1 MTQFVHLHLHT
12 EYSLVD
18 SVVRVP
24 KLMPLVSELGM
35 SAVALTDVNNLFALV
50 KFYQAAVKNGIKP
63 IIGLDAQVAGLS
75 PKEPNSRVVF
85 LCKNKN
91 GYNTLIKLVT
101 RSYLEGQRG
110 SGPTLERSWLVEAGG
125 EGLIVLSGGKEGDV
139 GRAIISGNNK
149 LAEEY
154 LEFWG
159 ANFADNYYIE
169 LQRTG
174 REDEELYIQKSL
186 QLAVRYSLPLVASN
200 DVHFLQQ
207 HEFDAHE
214 ARVCI
219 QASRVLN
226 DPRRPHTYSDQQY
239 LRSSE
244 EMLELFKDLP
254 EAITNTVEIAKRCN
268 VTLTLGH
275 NVLPE
280 FPIPDST
287 APDEYMRVQSEQGLT
302 KRLEKIGVDDQ
313 PMLERYAN
321 RLARELKVI
330 NSMGYAG
337 YFLIVAD
344 FTRWAKEN
352 AIPVGP
358 GRGSGAGSL
367 VAYALGITDIDPLH
381 YDLLFERFLN
391 PERVSMPD
399 FDIDF
404 CMDNR
409 DRVIEYVAQR
419 YGRTH
424 VSQIITYGTMAA
436 RAVVR
441 DVGRVLEH
449 PYGFVDRIAKLIPFE
464 VGMTLNKALE
474 REPLL
479 QEQYKGEED
488 VRAIIDMAISLEGL
502 ARNAGKHAGGVV
514 IAPTELTDF
523 TPLYC
528 EAGGTNV
535 VTQLDKDD
543 VEAMGLVK
551 FDFLGLRTLTIIDN
565 TVRVA
570 NKKLQQKQEPL
581 IDIDEIPLEDP
592 ATYETLKRQQTTAV
606 FQLESSGIKD
616 IIKRLQPDKFDEIV
630 ALVALY
636 RPGPLQS
643 GMVED
648 FILRKHGARVD
659 YFHPDLEPILK
670 QTYGVILYQEQVMQ
684 IAQVL
689 AGYTLGGADLLRRAM
704 GKKKVEE
711 MAQQR
716 EIFVSGSVKR
726 GVEQKLA
733 NHIFDLMEK
742 FAGYGF
748 NKSHSVA
755 YALLAYQTAWLKT
768 HFPAEFMSSV
778 MSSDLDNTD
787 KVVNLIDECRGMDL
801 KVLSPDINS
810 STYNFTVPEDKII
823 LYGLGAIKG
832 VGEAAVLQIAEERN
846 QNGAYKDLDDF
857 CMRLGSQKVNRR
869 CIEALLRAGA
879 MDCFGFTRA
888 SLFQHLDKSLRHAE
902 QRQRDNDT
910 GQNDMFGHAEVGMKA
925 SKVQA
930 IPEWDDETKLLGE
943 RETLGLYLTGHPITR
958 YQKELKKI
966 AGKNI
971 SQFLNAGYSGSNGG
985 KESWQ
990 ARADEK
996 AVLVAGLLDQIRLR
1010 NSPKGR
1016 IAFLTLDDNT
1026 GRMDVAVFAKDYAK
1040 FDHLLIKDA
1049 ILIIKGSL
1057 GWDEFTGRVRVRA
1070 NEVWSFDEYLK
1081 QYGTLLNIKIKAEGG
1096 SLSWVEDLQQ
1106 LLLPFKDGKCSILV
1120 EYQNNSI
1127 ATKLKFSEDWNISLD
1142 QNLLQRLGKVAEI
1155 LDTSVIYKKRSIN
1168 A

>member
-1 MTQFVHLHLHT
+1 MTQFVHLHIHT
-12 EYSLVD
+12 EYSLVN
-18 SVVRVP
+18 SIVRVP
-24 KLMPLVSELGM
+24 ELMSMVSELGM
-35 SAVALTDVNNLFALV
+35 PAVALTDVNNLFALV
-50 KFYQAAVKNGIKP
+50 KFYQAALKNGIKP
-63 IIGLDAQVAGLS
+63 IIGLDALVTGLT
-75 PKEPNSRVVF
+75 PKEPTSRIII
-85 LCKNKN
+85 LCKNEK
-91 GYNTLIKLVT
+91 GYKTLTKLVT
-101 RSYLEGQRG
+101 RSYLEGQHG
-110 SGPTLERSWLVEAGG
+110 SGPTLERNWLINVGRD
-125 EGLIVLSGGKEGDV
+125 LIVLSGARDGDV
-139 GRAIISGNNK
+139 GKAIISGNYK
-149 LAEEY
+149 LAEQY
-154 LEFWG
+154 VDFWCKH
-159 ANFADNYYIE
+159 FKDNYYIE

-174 REDEELYIQKSL
+174 REEEELYIHNVL
-186 QLAVRYSLPLVASN
+186 QLAVKRSLPVVASN
-200 DVHFLQQ
+200 AVCFLRRDQYA
-207 HEFDAHE
+207 AHE
-214 ARVCI
+214 TRVCI
-219 QASRVLN
+219 QTGRVLN
-226 DPRRPHTYSDQQY
+226 DPRRPRLYSEQQY

-244 EMLELFKDLP
+244 EMAELFADIP
-254 EAITNTVEIAKRCN
+254 EAITNSVEIAKRCN
-268 VTLTLGH
+268 VTLTLGG

-280 FPIPDST
+280 FPIPNALT
-287 APDEYMRVQSEQGLT
+287 PQEFMQAEAEKGLA
-302 KRLEKIGVDDQ
+302 KRLQKLSDDYVLQ
-313 PMLERYAN
+313 LDAYQTRLNTELE
-321 RLARELKVI
+321 VI

-367 VAYALGITDIDPLH
+367 VAYALGITDIDPLR

-409 DRVIEYVAQR
+409 DRVIEYVGQR

-424 VSQIITYGTMAA
+424 VSQIITYGSMAA

-441 DVGRVLEH
+441 DVGRVLGH

-464 VGMTLNKALE
+464 VGMTLQKALD

-479 QEQYKGEED
+479 QEQYENEED
-488 VRAIIDMAISLEGL
+488 VSAILDMAMSLEGL

-514 IAPTELTDF
+514 IAPTELSDF

-528 EAGGTNV
+528 EAGGTNI

-543 VEAMGLVK
+543 VEAIGLVK

-565 TVRVA
+565 TIRLV
-570 NKKLQQKQEPL
+570 NGNLQQRHETL
-581 IDIDEIPLEDP
+581 IDINEIPLDDV

-616 IIKRLQPDKFDEIV
+616 IIKKLKPDKFDDIV

-643 GMVED
+643 GMVDD

-704 GKKKVEE
+704 GKKKPEE

-716 EIFVSGSVKR
+716 EIFISGTTKR
-726 GVEQKLA
+726 GVQQRLA
-733 NHIFDLMEK
+733 SYIFDLMEK

-768 HFPAEFMSSV
+768 HYPAEFMSSV

-787 KVVNLIDECRGMDL
+787 KVVNLIAECRGMGL
-801 KVLSPDINS
+801 EVQSPNINS
-810 STYNFTVPEDKII
+810 SDYNFTVPEEKII

-832 VGEAAVLQIAEERN
+832 VGQAAVEQIVAIRDESGGY
-846 QNGAYKDLDDF
+846 QDLDDF
-857 CMRLGSQKVNRR
+857 CMRLGTQKVNRR
-869 CIEALLRAGA
+869 CIEALIRAGA
-879 MDCFGFTRA
+879 MDCFGYTRA
-888 SLFQHLDKSLRHAE
+888 SLFQHLEKSLRHAE
-902 QRQRDNDT
+902 QRQRDSDT
-910 GQNDMFGHAEVGMKA
+910 GQNDMFGHAETSMKT
-925 SKVQA
+925 SKVRSV
-930 IPEWDDETKLLGE
+930 PEWEDEKKLQGE
-943 RETLGLYLTGHPITR
+943 RETLGLYLTGHPIKR
-958 YQKELKKI
+958 YEGELKKI
-966 AGKNI
+966 TNKNI
-971 SQFLNAGYSGSNGG
+971 SEYLSTGYSGSS
-985 KESWQ
+985 KEAWQ
-990 ARADEK
+990 SRADEK
-996 AVLVAGLLDQIRLR
+996 TVLVAGLLDQIRLR

-1026 GRMDVAVFAKDYAK
+1026 GRIDAAVFAKDYAK
-1040 FDHLLIKDA
+1040 FDHLLKKDE

-1057 GWDEFTGRVRVRA
+1057 GWDEYTGRVRIRA
-1070 NEVWSFDEYLK
+1070 SEIWNFDQYLK
-1081 QYGTLLNIKIKAEGG
+1081 DYGTMLNIKIKAGG
-1096 SLSWVEDLQQ
+1096 MATTIVQDLQQ
-1106 LLLPFKDGKCSILV
+1106 LLFPFKDGNCSILV
-1120 EYQNNSI
+1120 EYQNDSI
-1127 ATKLKFSEDWNISLD
+1127 ATKMKFSEDWNISLD
-1142 QNLLQRLGKVAEI
+1142 EKLLQRLSKVSQVQ
-1155 LDTSVIYKKRSIN
+1155 DTSVVYKKQSIN
-1168 A
+1168 V